1 VVREE
6 IDVLGELPLRGDGE
20 VDLMR
25 VETGC
30 LFMGL
35 AEVVDVVA
43 EALDL
48 TVVIDLLLNEVR
60 AEGEEEEEL
69 IVLLVVGVLS
79 STSDGDEDLRRG
91 GRVK

>member
-35 AEVVDVVA
+35 AEVEVVVA
-43 EALDL
+43 EAKDL
-48 TVVIDLLLNEVR
+48 MG
-60 AEGEEEEEL
+60 EG
-69 IVLLVVGVLS
+69 
-79 STSDGDEDLRRG
+79 G
-91 GRVK
+91 GGG